1 MHWPTLQEVMTG
13 FMNILEK
20 VFPGELE
27 AQTKALM
34 QLQQFRT
41 RQGLFGRDAS
51 DNSARTMAAHAWW
64 NMYGACTPE
73 LQKVAIQ
80 VLSQVRA
87 SNQSQSMCNQF
98 VLHARALLAHAS

>member
-1 MHWPTLQEVMTG
+1 MTG

-20 VFPGELE
+20 VFPDEPE
-27 AQTKALM
+27 TQATALG

-41 RQGLFGRDAS
+41 RQGLFGREAAE
-51 DNSARTMAAHAWW
+51 NAARKLAAHVWW
-64 NMYGACTPE
+64 NIYGSCTPE

-87 SNQSQSMCNQF
+87 SNQLQTMCN
-98 VLHARALLAHAS
+98 VP